1 MSKWSIYHKDGS
13 VLTDANGEQIDVHEL
28 EYSDS
33 WMGECFVT
41 VSFKHNAPIN
51 FQIGDYLEYRGERF
65 ELNYDPG
72 KEKQAR
78 KDSYGE
84 AFVYDSVKFNALQDE
99 LTRTEFLDV
108 VLSDNELHYTALP
121 KFSFYVETLD
131 DLLDRVQANLNEQIG
146 DGKWKIFSRNKGRSE
161 QRGCTAEEWNE
172 VYGEGTADITIESK
186 SITVDTKKCWEAL
199 ALTNSEWDVNFI
211 VRGRNVYVG
220 TAGVPTANIF
230 KYGLGNGLYKVDQ
243 NADSDQSIITRLRAY
258 GSDQNLPSH
267 YYADLGIKYKCN
279 ITSFTAT
286 ECVELLLDLDYI
298 ETYFTNPRTFTND
311 GETISLGWVLQVTFD
326 YKTII
331 TGYVTEQSDTKKCR
345 FYSEYKGDQI
355 DSGDEP
361 SKENLDAFIAQVKE
375 GNTLLYITSGVNKD
389 TIPYANKE
397 YADNLPNNMAISRLM
412 LPGFPHLSLKDYY
425 DTLSDTE
432 KAYVNPN
439 GKEYKF
445 STDKYRPYIDSP
457 NIDEIGL
464 RSGSQFFDTDDKTNG
479 VIAIYPTIEEMEIG
493 GVRVDEIN
501 EGVAPDDDGRY
512 DGTTDGPKKVDIYL
526 SPSIDFDIS
535 DLKNDDFA
543 ISMKDGMCG
552 GKTFNVAATNK
563 VDGRWRLTIER
574 AKDDALDLYFPYK
587 DYPIKKGD
595 HFVLTGI
602 DLPDSYVNAASLKLL
617 KYALALLDK
626 NDYTRYVYQPKVDE
640 LFMARQHDEALNDDT
655 NTIKS
660 LHDTLKAGDIM
671 LFEDEDLGIDA
682 QISIDHLTIKEGSGN
697 IPTYEI
703 TLREDKEVGTIQ
715 KIQQQISSLTSGN
728 GGSGGGATTS
738 QVKGIVTAEGSK
750 YFLSKLL
757 DDTAQ
762 GIITLLKGLKIGDG
776 GNNQITAEGLAQLYA
791 FMTYNFQAGFYG
803 TGAQIDHTGNAELD
817 SLFVRKFISTPK
829 FVYNEVAVTKAEQWN
844 TNGFGTIESVDL
856 ETQQITLKLEEN
868 DYGSLAVGD
877 ICRGIF
883 ADIGNVYGSD
893 KITEGAQDDCNFVQH
908 KGFFTAYFYVK
919 RIITSEQGKFVFE
932 YGKKSESTP
941 DPCAYMDFAQY
952 GSFTDEQ
959 RRSSMYFCS
968 RGRSYIEVLDG
979 VDTWVIAP
987 EHRVARYGWL
997 GGLRITKEDGTYRTL
1012 DGNGLF
1018 AQNNVYFGGTVEFLQ
1033 GLSGLDDLIKQRE
1046 SYDVS
1051 LSQYQSVLT
1060 VDDMGNVINGLYTE
1074 DEAETMKQYRV
1085 STAVF
1090 VRRGQ
1095 EILLEEDDDVE
1106 DVTEGHYRLYVVS
1119 DDCEVKIQNSTIF
1132 VTGIKN
1138 VKDGVAGTDD
1148 DADFDYDAMR
1158 QMTDAMVTI
1167 VVDLE
1172 GKTSKT
1178 VQMPIRIQH
1187 DSLPFMVCDL
1197 SNEHA
1202 GVAWNTK
1209 TGKYVGFPIETQV
1222 NLYYQN
1228 TPHEISELTATCP
1241 TGMTATVEK
1250 TDGKITGKI
1259 TITGDNLTEDTL
1271 EQVSEVR
1278 ITAVGVYAGARYE
1291 YTKTLTVTKSA
1302 DTVVYEVVPSVDS
1315 IVVDKNGGK
1324 SADTLTCAVY
1334 ATSSDDKRYQLDALP
1349 TGFVLKYGLG
1359 DTATTAMALG
1369 DTVTVGDAKQV
1380 TFALFDAS
1388 GNILDREGVP
1398 VLAYGKDGKGIEY
1411 IYKRTKDNT
1420 KPTNP
1425 TPSDWETNADYQSQE
1440 TEYIPTGWTD
1450 DPTGVDAVYVYEWVC
1465 VRTSTNGKWGTFS
1478 DPAEYAHF
1486 GKHAPSA
1493 RCSDD
1498 IVTIPTDSDG
1508 NALDAFSETL
1518 TFDLLVDG
1526 RACTLTG
1533 VDKYSSTL
1541 SNVTCSISSYKATIS
1556 CSNNAG
1562 LGRVAQTIVF
1572 AVTGTLDGASYTDYV
1587 TVKVLPNVTGA
1598 DGDGYEYVYYLSSS
1612 ATAPS
1617 APSRTGG
1624 TLTSGWV
1631 DDPPA
1636 LTDTKR
1642 YIYVAYKMGVIGG
1655 DGAFGTP
1662 RLWAYKAKDG
1672 EKGVGTV
1679 TAYQRS
1685 ESALTSTPTITDYAT
1700 FKTRGDLGNGWTKSV
1715 PAISDVSANNNTS
1728 GGDWSTATD
1737 GGYSWYKSPTVS
1749 ASGIATMQIYFTTAA
1764 AGQYV
1769 TFYLKA
1775 YSEASYDYVLIS
1787 ELDSTSLTRT
1797 SGYSARTS
1805 GNGVETSVKLKC
1817 ATAGQHYVTVAYAKD
1832 GSGDKNGDY
1841 GLVRIDTSGLLYC
1854 CDGAVV
1860 DGAIAWGTPYQVEGE
1875 KGDQGEKGETGNGVA
1890 SVTVCYAISASNT
1903 EAPTSGWS
1911 TSMVNPTS
1919 AKPYLWSKTVTTYT
1933 NGSSDESTP
1942 VVIGN
1947 FAEQGPKGTNGCI
1960 VRQSD
1965 WTSGVEYHNDSA
1977 LTTDGVK
1984 YIDVVYVE
1992 NSSSNYG
1999 YDQYQC
2005 AKSHTSSSSLT
2016 YTNTEYWTKLSDVN
2030 PIYTPLIIAKNA
2042 VLKFAQ
2048 TNQLL
2053 VMKSDGSTV
2062 NVGLGGGDYP
2072 LWIGAATATAAAF
2085 KVNANGKLYAAEAV
2099 ISGNITADSGKI
2111 GGFTISENGLTHII
2125 DGSMGTAENLGY
2137 IICRNDYYGR
2147 FAGIGASIL
2156 PATSG
2161 GVSAVARFSNT
2172 DTKSLFST
2180 NIALMLSA
2188 ENGDMGNFAFYGKG
2202 NGVLDGWTGGFKLTK
2217 ITPPTASGID
2227 SGLLSFKENNTFIIY
2242 NVRNGAG
2249 VALPRLN
2256 IIAEELGL
2264 STLSI
2269 PNFCVHI
2276 TVCSDIS
2283 SLSSNNWKLYGRCNV
2298 KSSSGTYPWNDS
2310 TNPYPVLVD
2319 ENASQVD
2326 SIEMGPGDTVEL
2338 LLIYDSSQSKTYTI
2352 GSTSVTAKYTAR
2364 LIHRRS

>member
-1 MSKWSIYHKDGS
+1 M
-13 VLTDANGEQIDVHEL
+13 
-28 EYSDS
+28 
-33 WMGECFVT
+33 
-41 VSFKHNAPIN
+41 
-51 FQIGDYLEYRGERF
+51 
-65 ELNYDPG
+65 
-72 KEKQAR
+72 
-78 KDSYGE
+78 
-84 AFVYDSVKFNALQDE
+84 
-99 LTRTEFLDV
+99 
-108 VLSDNELHYTALP
+108 
-121 KFSFYVETLD
+121 
-131 DLLDRVQANLNEQIG
+131 
-146 DGKWKIFSRNKGRSE
+146 
-161 QRGCTAEEWNE
+161 
-172 VYGEGTADITIESK
+172 ADK
-186 SITVDTKKCWEAL
+186 
-199 ALTNSEWDVNFI
+199 
-211 VRGRNVYVG
+211 
-220 TAGVPTANIF
+220 
-230 KYGLGNGLYKVDQ
+230 
-243 NADSDQSIITRLRAY
+243 
-258 GSDQNLPSH
+258 
-267 YYADLGIKYKCN
+267 
-279 ITSFTAT
+279 
-286 ECVELLLDLDYI
+286 
-298 ETYFTNPRTFTND
+298 
-311 GETISLGWVLQVTFD
+311 
-326 YKTII
+326 
-331 TGYVTEQSDTKKCR
+331 
-345 FYSEYKGDQI
+345 
-355 DSGDEP
+355 
-361 SKENLDAFIAQVKE
+361 
-375 GNTLLYITSGVNKD
+375 
-389 TIPYANKE
+389 
-397 YADNLPNNMAISRLM
+397 
-412 LPGFPHLSLKDYY
+412 
-425 DTLSDTE
+425 
-432 KAYVNPN
+432 
-439 GKEYKF
+439 
-445 STDKYRPYIDSP
+445 
-457 NIDEIGL
+457 
-464 RSGSQFFDTDDKTNG
+464 
-479 VIAIYPTIEEMEIG
+479 
-493 GVRVDEIN
+493 
-501 EGVAPDDDGRY
+501 
-512 DGTTDGPKKVDIYL
+512 
-526 SPSIDFDIS
+526 
-535 DLKNDDFA
+535 
-543 ISMKDGMCG
+543 
-552 GKTFNVAATNK
+552 
-563 VDGRWRLTIER
+563 
-574 AKDDALDLYFPYK
+574 
-587 DYPIKKGD
+587 
-595 HFVLTGI
+595 
-602 DLPDSYVNAASLKLL
+602 
-617 KYALALLDK
+617 
-626 NDYTRYVYQPKVDE
+626 
-640 LFMARQHDEALNDDT
+640 
-655 NTIKS
+655 KS
-660 LHDTLKAGDIM
+660 LDTLKTEFQTIR
-671 LFEDEDLGIDA
+671 DERRTA
-682 QISIDHLTIKEGSGN
+682 AN
-697 IPTYEI
+697 
-703 TLREDKEVGTIQ
+703 
-715 KIQQQISSLTSGN
+715 
-728 GGSGGGATTS
+728 
-738 QVKGIVTAEGSK
+738 TAERIGNA
-750 YFLSKLL
+750 FLDILQHLQDGENYLRKDI

-791 FMTYNFQAGFYG
+791 FMTYNFQAGMYG
-803 TGAQIDHTGNAELD
+803 TGAQIDHTGYAELD

-829 FVYNEVAVTKAEQWN
+829 FVFNEVAVTKAEQWN

-1228 TPHEISELTATCP
+1228 TPHEISDLTVSCP
-1241 TGMTATVEK
+1241 TGMAATVEK
-1250 TDGKITGKI
+1250 TDGRITGKI

-1315 IVVDKNGGK
+1315 IVVDKNGCK

-1369 DTVTVGDAKQV
+1369 DTVTVGDTKQV

-1450 DPTGVDAVYVYEWVC
+1450 DPTGVDAVNMYEWVC

-1533 VDKYSSTL
+1533 VDKHSSTL

-1655 DGAFGTP
+1655 DGAFKTP

-1672 EKGVGTV
+1672 ADGVGITGVNTYYGLSTSSTSAPSSYAYDTMSSVVISDNGEKWLWSADKVTYTDGTTSYTNAYCVGQCKTLASITEQYGTSNSASSTPSTWSDTYPTNIGDGVYIWSRDKIVWKDGSVTNSSAQLIGRIGKDGDPGGKGDPGNDGVGTV

-1685 ESALTSTPTITDYAT
+1685 ELALTSTPTITDYAT
-1700 FKTRGDLGNGWTKSV
+1700 FKTSGDLGNGWTKSV
-1715 PAISDVSANNNTS
+1715 PSISDVTANNNTS

-1805 GNGVETSVKLKC
+1805 GNGVDTSVKLKC

-1911 TSMVNPTS
+1911 TAMVNPTS

-2085 KVNANGKLYAAEAV
+2085 KVDASGKLYATEAK
-2099 ISGNITADSGKI
+2099 ISGNIIAESGKI
-2111 GGFTISENGLTHII
+2111 GGFTISENGLTHIV